1 MERKTKLLKQAL
13 NLLNKNQKVV
23 VVYKNTV
30 IITISNRKML
40 TKLISKDYD
49 EIEYVRWENT
59 VIHVNYI
66 FLNKKLVS

>member
-49 EIEYVRWENT
+49 EIEYVR
-59 VIHVNYI
+59 
-66 FLNKKLVS
+66 